1 MMNEI
6 QPRLLQI
13 IAEIDNRYVKE
24 WAGKVDGSIIE
35 RTRIISGGQV
45 HMAHLAI
52 IGSHSTN
59 GVAKLHTELLKEDV
73 LHDFYTLY
81 PERFN
86 NKTNGITERR
96 WLQLANPSLARVLD
110 ETLGTNWR
118 SDIKQVNKLLDYAD
132 DQAVLDKIGQAKR
145 ENKVRLAAVIKEKTG
160 IEVSPDAIFDVQVK
174 RLHAYKRQ
182 LLNLLRIVKV
192 YLDLKDNPNLDMVPR
207 VFIFGAKAAPSYQYA
222 KSIIKCINEVANLVN
237 NDPSIQGKLKVVF
250 LEDYGVTLAEK
261 IIPAADVSEQIST
274 ASKEASG
281 TSNMKF
287 MLNGA
292 LTVATLDGANI
303 EIKDKVGDDN
313 IFIFGLTK
321 DQVYEYYANHSY
333 HGSDYYYNDP
343 VIHRVLD
350 AFVDGTIPNIS
361 NEGHEIF
368 DSLTYL
374 NDDYFV
380 LGDFEDYL
388 RAQAEVDEAYRDRNR
403 WNKMSLINTANGCF
417 FSSDDT
423 IKKYAAEIWNIKSVT
438 EGKEVGTN
446 AKYPL

>member
-1 MMNEI
+1 
-6 QPRLLQI
+6 
-13 IAEIDNRYVKE
+13 
-24 WAGKVDGSIIE
+24 
-35 RTRIISGGQV
+35 
-45 HMAHLAI
+45 
-52 IGSHSTN
+52 
-59 GVAKLHTELLKEDV
+59 
-73 LHDFYTLY
+73 
-81 PERFN
+81 
-86 NKTNGITERR
+86 
-96 WLQLANPSLARVLD
+96 
-110 ETLGTNWR
+110 
-118 SDIKQVNKLLDYAD
+118 
-132 DQAVLDKIGQAKR
+132 LDKIGQAKR
-145 ENKVRLAAVIKEKTG
+145 ENKVRLAEVIKEQTG
-160 IEVSPDAIFDVQVK
+160 IIVSPDAIFDVQVK

-182 LLNLLRIVKV
+182 LLNLLRIVKL
-192 YLDLKDNPNLDMVPR
+192 YLDLKENPQLDIVPR
-207 VFIFGAKAAPSYQYA
+207 VFIFGAKAAPSYRYA

-237 NDPSIQGKLKVVF
+237 NDTSIQGKLKVVF

-287 MLNGA
+287 MLDGA

-321 DQVYEYYANHSY
+321 DQVYDYYANHNY

-350 AFVDGTIPNIS
+350 AFVDGTIPNIG

-388 RAQAEVDEAYRDRNR
+388 RAQAEVDAAYRDRNR

-423 IKKYAAEIWNIKSVT
+423 IKHYAHDIWNIKSVT
-438 EGKEVGTN
+438 QGKEVGAD